1 MILIK
6 KHLCLIHVSEHKM
19 WKADGF
25 QKTNYLIL
33 LIIQSNIILHIEGL
47 KITYQ
52 EHKNYYYYTYLQ
64 SLYTQNQ
71 ENQ

>member
-33 LIIQSNIILHIEGL
+33 LIIQSNIILHI
-47 KITYQ
+47 I
-52 EHKNYYYYTYLQ
+52 
-64 SLYTQNQ
+64 
-71 ENQ
+71 

>member
-33 LIIQSNIILHIEGL
+33 LIIQSNIILHIIRGA
-47 KITYQ
+47 
-52 EHKNYYYYTYLQ
+52 KNNIPRT
-64 SLYTQNQ
+64 
-71 ENQ
+71 